1 MKRCITQI
9 PLVASGEDLE
19 EHKATKTRIKIGISL
34 SQDEMISGFFFFENV
49 RDNDDEFDTL
59 AG

>member
-1 MKRCITQI
+1 MNRCITQI

-19 EHKATKTRIKIGISL
+19 EHKATKTWIRIGISL
-34 SQDEMISGFFFFENV
+34 SQDEMIFGFFFENV